1 MWERLGRSDRF
12 SFVDHNKV
20 EHVVMD
26 DGVDMDKV
34 SRVKHFYR
42 LVQHRM
48 FSILLCV
55 SL

>member
-12 SFVDHNKV
+12 SFVDHKKV

-34 SRVKHFYR
+34 S
-42 LVQHRM
+42 
-48 FSILLCV
+48 
-55 SL
+55 SLPQFFFRPKPGI

>member
-34 SRVKHFYR
+34 SSVPQFFFRPKPG
-42 LVQHRM
+42 
-48 FSILLCV
+48 I
-55 SL
+55 